1 MSELSKSQGN
11 AGRTSPP
18 DQRCCVA
25 AVSRDEMFHSS
36 SNLPCL
42 LLEPEGRREE
52 GAAKSQRSKREA
64 LGMPLEKHEW
74 G

>member
-1 MSELSKSQGN
+1 MSEFSKSRGN
-11 AGRTSPP
+11 VGRTSAP

-42 LLEPEGRREE
+42 LLEPEERREE
-52 GAAKSQRSKREA
+52 GAAKSQRGKRGA
-64 LGMPLEKHEW
+64 LEMPLEKYEW